1 MSGKN
6 GKKNDGRGAK
16 AGVPHITNKVIA
28 MDESGREAW
37 LSKCPD
43 AVRDVVRAR
52 LADVL
57 ANGRS
62 VKGKATDWECFFNGM
77 TYKEIQTAEK
87 FLQTAKENAKQNEIK
102 KIHEET
108 EQYKEHVKAQLEV
121 LNS

>member
-16 AGVPHITNKVIA
+16 AGVPHITKNVLA
-28 MDESGREAW
+28 MDEAGREAW

-43 AVRDVVRAR
+43 AVRDEVRAR

-62 VKGKATDWECFFNGM
+62 VKGKATDYASLFNGKS
-77 TYKEIQTAEK
+77 YDELQTAEK
-87 FLQTAKENAKQNEIK
+87 FLQTAKENAKKDEFKVLQSQADAIK
-102 KIHEET
+102 ARIESL
-108 EQYKEHVKAQLEV
+108 KA
-121 LNS
+121 

>member
-16 AGVPHITNKVIA
+16 KGIPHITNKVIA
-28 MDESGREAW
+28 LDSAGREAW
-37 LSKCPD
+37 LAKCPD
-43 AVRDVVRAR
+43 AVRDEVRAR

-62 VKGKATDWECFFNGM
+62 VKGKEIDWACFFNGR
-77 TYKEIQTAEK
+77 TYKEIQIAEK